1 MNWVDLI
8 LNIAG
13 LLLWLNWR
21 AGKADPLGKRTPATL
36 IGTLRSAAPQPMRRW
51 DVPLV
56 LAALIFLRAVLYWLI
71 GSALRWVAEL
81 NLGVIRIP
89 FRADEFGRFWF
100 FRILLFSFL
109 SFMLTLGI
117 FYSCLV
123 LFSLLKGPKPVH
135 DFVRMQLGR
144 IVGWPRT
151 VKWFLP
157 LVVTAVCWWL
167 ASWLLA
173 WLQIIPQPSPAWRVE
188 EALIIATQGYLLWQF
203 PIAAILV
210 LYLLNSYIY
219 FGRHPVWNYVD
230 GAAQTLLRPFKGI
243 PFLRIGKVD
252 FAPVVGIALVFLI
265 AQLAGWGVGML
276 YKRLSG

>member
-36 IGTLRSAAPQPMRRW
+36 IGTLRSAAPQKMRRW

-56 LAALIFLRAVLYWLI
+56 LAALIFLRAVFYWLI
-71 GSALRWVAEL
+71 GPALRWAGTL
-81 NLGVIRIP
+81 NLGVISLS
-89 FRADEFGRFWF
+89 FRSDKFS
-100 FRILLFSFL
+100 RILLFSGL
-109 SFMLTLGI
+109 SFTLALGI
-117 FYSCLV
+117 FYSCIL

-144 IVGWPRT
+144 IDGWSRT
-151 VKWFLP
+151 AKWFLP

-173 WLQIIPQPSPAWRVE
+173 WLQIIPQPSPARRIE
-188 EALIIATQGYLLWQF
+188 EALIIATQSYVLWQF

-219 FGRHPVWNYVD
+219 FGRHPIWNYVD
-230 GAAQTLLRPFKGI
+230 GTAQTLLRPLKGI

-252 FAPVVGIALVFLI
+252 FTPVAGIALVFLI
-265 AQLAGWGVGML
+265 AQLTEWGVVVL
-276 YKRLSG
+276 YKQLSA

>member
-36 IGTLRSAAPQPMRRW
+36 IGTLRSAAPQKMRRW
-51 DVPLV
+51 DVPVV

-89 FRADEFGRFWF
+89 FRADEFGRLWF
-100 FRILLFSFL
+100 LRILLFSFL
-109 SFMLTLGI
+109 SFLLTLGI
-117 FYSCLV
+117 FYSCL
-123 LFSLLKGPKPVH
+123 LLLSLLKGPKPVH

-144 IVGWPRT
+144 LDAWTPA
-151 VKWFLP
+151 VKWLLP
-157 LVVTAVCWWL
+157 LVVTTAGWWL
-167 ASWLLA
+167 TSWLLA
-173 WLQIIPQPSPAWRVE
+173 WLQIIPQLSPAWRIE
-188 EALIIATQGYLLWQF
+188 SALIIATQSYLLWQF

-210 LYLLNSYIY
+210 LHLLNSYIY

-230 GAAQTLLRPFKGI
+230 ETARTLLKLLKGI

-265 AQLAGWGVGML
+265 AQLADWGVGML